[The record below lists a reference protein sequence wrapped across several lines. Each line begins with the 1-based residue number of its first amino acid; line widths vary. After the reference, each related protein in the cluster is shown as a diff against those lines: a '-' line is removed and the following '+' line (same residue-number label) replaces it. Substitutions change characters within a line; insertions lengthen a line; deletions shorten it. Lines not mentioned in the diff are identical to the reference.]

1 MVPPVRPPDVA
12 APSVLMDPDAGVECT
27 DNNVRIRNN
36 ASANHG
42 HILRTDRPIVSRHA
56 MT

>member
-12 APSVLMDPDAGVECT
+12 PPSVLMVPDAGVECT
-27 DNNVRIRNN
+27 DNNVSIRNN